1 MNHLTRFSTLVLLK
15 VRWEIGAAADIS
27 LVKFWEKTEA
37 WFSRMT
43 RIGGRPA
50 GCKDVCNASG
60 GCAVQVKDNLE
71 HEIFKQ
77 KIIKLT

>member
-1 MNHLTRFSTLVLLK
+1 MNYLTRFSTLVLLK

-50 GCKDVCNASG
+50 GCKDVCNAQG
-60 GCAVQVKDNLE
+60 VVLCKL
-71 HEIFKQ
+71 
-77 KIIKLT
+77 KII